1 MQLTLHVPDALP
13 DSMQQSHAGFATE
26 ARMAMAVKLFE
37 IGRLSSGQAASLC
50 EMTRAAFLLSLP
62 QWGVAQIRYPA
73 EELSADIA
81 NA

>member
-1 MQLTLHVPDALP
+1 MEMMLEVPDALP
-13 DSMQQSHAGFATE
+13 DSMQLTPNGFAVE

-37 IGRLSSGQAASLC
+37 VGRISSGQAAELC
-50 EMTRAAFLLSLP
+50 GVTRAAFLLALP

-73 EELSADIA
+73 SELASDLA

>member
-1 MQLTLHVPDALP
+1 MQMMLEVPDALP
-13 DSMQQSHAGFATE
+13 DSMQLTPNGFAVE

-37 IGRLSSGQAASLC
+37 VGRISSGQAAELC
-50 EMTRAAFLLSLP
+50 GVARAAFLLALP

-73 EELSADIA
+73 SELENDLA